1 MAALNC
7 KGFWEL
13 ESKGKICTIK
23 HNRLCHR
30 VESGEQENGKNEGIV
45 PTRLDLL
52 RASSVPGGK
61 ACDKGV
67 RVGCW

>member
-1 MAALNC
+1 MATLNC

-13 ESKGKICTIK
+13 ESKGRICIVK
-23 HNRLCHR
+23 HNRLYHS
-30 VESGEQENGKNEGIV
+30 VESGEEENGKNEGIV

-52 RASSVPGGK
+52 RASSFPRGK